1 MDTSEIIA
9 IINSCKHAGVKYFKY
24 KDLCFGFS
32 DLPQKQVQQPA
43 PVSQELPV
51 EEVQEEIPPQP
62 QRKKE
67 LSPLELQELMDTD
80 FDAYE
85 RLMMTER

>member
-1 MDTSEIIA
+1 METSEIIA
-9 IINSCKHAGVKYFKY
+9 IINSCKNAGVKYFKY

-32 DLPQKQVQQPA
+32 EIPQKQTQQPISV
-43 PVSQELPV
+43 PQDLPK
-51 EEVQEEIPPQP
+51 EEIQEKIIPEQKG
-62 QRKKE
+62 KKE

-85 RLMMTER
+85 RLMMSES